1 MASIFTINIDGLKE
15 VHKYLANLE
24 LTENKKQELLA
35 NIGTVVVFQTRDRFK
50 SKQSPT
56 GLKWAP
62 WSQEYAKTRHNGHSL
77 LENEGYLKQS
87 IVYKV
92 SSNTVEIGSD
102 EVYAGTHQ
110 YGHKGIPARPYLGI
124 NAEDKK
130 ELEVEIIEYLK
141 DLGY

>member
-1 MASIFTINIDGLKE
+1 MAYSFNIDLSELVE
-15 VHKYLANLE
+15 VQKYLEKLD
-24 LTENKKQELLA
+24 LSENKKQELLA

-50 SKQSPT
+50 SKQNPT

-62 WSQEYAKTRHNGHSL
+62 WSKEYAKTRHNGHSL
-77 LENEGYLKQS
+77 LENEGYLEQS

-92 SSNTVEIGSD
+92 SGNTVEIGSD

-124 NAEDKK
+124 NQQNKK
-130 ELEVEIIEYLK
+130 EIEREIIEYLK
-141 DLGY
+141 GMF